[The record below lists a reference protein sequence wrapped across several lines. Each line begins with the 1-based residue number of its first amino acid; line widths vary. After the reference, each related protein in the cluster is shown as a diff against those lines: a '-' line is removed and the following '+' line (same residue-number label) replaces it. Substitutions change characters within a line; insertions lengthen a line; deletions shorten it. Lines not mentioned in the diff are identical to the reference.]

1 MAVARTMLT
10 RSPFRRWP
18 LHVRVF
24 TREAWEIWGGF
35 KVVGQDEGEEEEAV
49 TLTQEHE
56 KDKVK
61 GKGKGKAV
69 SAKVKPK
76 KPPGKRKTL
85 AEKRTYDPLPEVA
98 TVVLDLGGVDG
109 QAPGRLE
116 GVKGVTKIDG
126 PIDVEDTEFRGM
138 VWDKWK
144 AFREGAEGSGGEC
157 AVCKGVIEDVDVSRT
172 FGFRKGSIEMSCRG
186 LTCWFSFLGSSE
198 RCILRLVR
206 RLRCGKIDGQVLLY
220 RPPPMLSKT
229 LPSEPWFRGICYRQP
244 CEPDLAPYRP
254 LPPV

>member
-35 KVVGQDEGEEEEAV
+35 KVVGQAEEEAV
-49 TLTQEHE
+49 VLEAQD

-69 SAKVKPK
+69 SAKVK

-98 TVVLDLGGVDG
+98 TVMLDLGGVDG

-116 GVKGVTKIDG
+116 GTKGVTKIDG

-157 AVCKGVIEDVDVSRT
+157 AVCKEVIEDVDVSGT
-172 FGFRKGSIEMSCRG
+172 FCPASVMSR
-186 LTCWFSFLGSSE
+186 S
-198 RCILRLVR
+198 
-206 RLRCGKIDGQVLLY
+206 DVLAFFT
-220 RPPPMLSKT
+220 R
-229 LPSEPWFRGICYRQP
+229 II
-244 CEPDLAPYRP
+244 
-254 LPPV
+254 

>member
-1 MAVARTMLT
+1 MLT

-35 KVVGQDEGEEEEAV
+35 KVVGQEEEEAEV
-49 TLTQEHE
+49 YEAQ
-56 KDKVK
+56 DKGK

-69 SAKVKPK
+69 STKVK

-98 TVVLDLGGVDG
+98 TVMLDLGGVDG

-116 GVKGVTKIDG
+116 GTKGVTKIDG

-157 AVCKGVIEDVDVSRT
+157 AVCKEVIEDVDVSGT
-172 FGFRKGSIEMSCRG
+172 FCPASVMSR
-186 LTCWFSFLGSSE
+186 S
-198 RCILRLVR
+198 
-206 RLRCGKIDGQVLLY
+206 DVLAFFT
-220 RPPPMLSKT
+220 R
-229 LPSEPWFRGICYRQP
+229 II
-244 CEPDLAPYRP
+244 
-254 LPPV
+254 

>member
-1 MAVARTMLT
+1 MLT

-35 KVVGQDEGEEEEAV
+35 RVVGQEEGEEAVVLEA
-49 TLTQEHE
+49 QD

-69 SAKVKPK
+69 NAKVK

-98 TVVLDLGGVDG
+98 TVMLDLGGVDG
-109 QAPGRLE
+109 QAPGRTE
-116 GVKGVTKIDG
+116 GTKGVTKIDG

-144 AFREGAEGSGGEC
+144 AFKEGAEGSGGEC
-157 AVCKGVIEDVDVSRT
+157 AICKEVIEDVDVSRVLCSH
-172 FGFRKGSIEMSCRG
+172 KGSI
-186 LTCWFSFLGSSE
+186 
-198 RCILRLVR
+198 
-206 RLRCGKIDGQVLLY
+206 
-220 RPPPMLSKT
+220 
-229 LPSEPWFRGICYRQP
+229 
-244 CEPDLAPYRP
+244 
-254 LPPV
+254 